1 MANTLGIK
9 ILDTSTA
16 TRLDQP
22 MTDIEIK
29 QAWCMAT
36 FRCRCPIEG
45 RQARQYGERSFCLS
59 CSYLIHRR
67 YDPTCQ
73 GCPTC
78 HANESWQ
85 SFNAPCLACQLATI
99 TYQNPWVNRYNKL
112 LDLWLNVSETDNS
125 DTMNDEQLLEI
136 RRHQS
141 PGSHSNIS
149 EQEMLVRRNQTFEN
163 SLSEM
168 RARTSRAETK
178 IVFENLSQLQESFKL
193 SYRTLEEQERSDDMT
208 RSIASSYNNHEGY
221 KANEAHRIPLGQLD
235 INSINSRSSNISDM
249 SSNKTTTG
257 AYKWY
262 RADCILFYARAF
274 LQYPVSYITSYC
286 QI

>member
-1 MANTLGIK
+1 MEQEILCNLSPNTTLAPLLQYLNQPTSLQHFRQLMGYLNTFQTDNRRNDYIYGAAQYMANTLGIK

-29 QAWCMAT
+29 QAWRMAP
-36 FRCRCPIEG
+36 FRCCCPIEG
-45 RQARQYGERSFCLS
+45 RQAQQYGDRSFCLS
-59 CSYLIHRR
+59 CSYFIHRR

-112 LDLWLNVSETDNS
+112 LDLWLNVSET
-125 DTMNDEQLLEI
+125 
-136 RRHQS
+136 
-141 PGSHSNIS
+141 HSNMS
-149 EQEMLVRRNQTFEN
+149 KQEMLVRRNQTFEN
-163 SLSEM
+163 SFSEM
-168 RARTSRAETK
+168 RARASRAETK

-193 SYRTLEEQERSDDMT
+193 
-208 RSIASSYNNHEGY
+208 I
-221 KANEAHRIPLGQLD
+221 
-235 INSINSRSSNISDM
+235 
-249 SSNKTTTG
+249 
-257 AYKWY
+257 
-262 RADCILFYARAF
+262 
-274 LQYPVSYITSYC
+274 YITWRSRNALMT
-286 QI
+286 

>member
-1 MANTLGIK
+1 
-9 ILDTSTA
+9 
-16 TRLDQP
+16 

-29 QAWCMAT
+29 QAWRMAP
-36 FRCRCPIEG
+36 FRCCCPIEG
-45 RQARQYGERSFCLS
+45 RQAQQYGERSFCLS

-136 RRHQS
+136 RRRQS
-141 PGSHSNIS
+141 
-149 EQEMLVRRNQTFEN
+149 QEMLVQWNQTFEN
-163 SLSEM
+163 SFSEM
-168 RARTSRAETK
+168 RARASRAETK

-208 RSIASSYNNHEGY
+208 RSITSSYNNCEGY
-221 KANEAHRIPLGQLD
+221 KANEARWIPLGQLD

-262 RADCILFYARAF
+262 RADRIHRLRRRRGNGGS
-274 LQYPVSYITSYC
+274 VS
-286 QI
+286 